1 VVPGDRPGAAGGPWP
16 ESGPSRTEADLS
28 TRTAERTYGAERV
41 HGRSRPYVAPRNGV
55 TWLVLGGRALL
66 IWLPVFFL
74 LAQTTPTPKAFAAA
88 CAVSA
93 IWLVGLRAG
102 LSAYFTLGPAVASAA
117 GTVTG
122 LVAVSA
128 FDLWIPGIDPGAA
141 ALGETAL
148 VVFALS
154 AAWEHAVRS
163 IAKRRV
169 LVVGTG
175 GCAGE
180 VLDELKR
187 GGRAPFTMVGLVGD
201 GREAPA
207 GDVPR
212 LGSFDELR
220 EIVEAHRPDIVI
232 LTDDRVSAWAV
243 DPLLDLAPIG
253 FRVVGVSHFV
263 EHALGRVPLRHLTPA
278 WFMSMLHLRQKP
290 YTRLAKRAFDLL
302 VSSVGLLLV
311 APLLPLLVLLVR
323 TTPGPVIFR
332 QTRLGEGGRHFT
344 IFKLRTMRVDAEDDG
359 SPRFAQEHD
368 SRVTWIGRFLRRTH
382 LDELPQLWNVL
393 RGEMSV
399 VGPRPERPEFVD
411 LLERSVP
418 FWTRRLLVKPGI
430 TGWAQLRCGYAFDSS
445 SAAEKLSYDLWYLRN
460 RNLVV
465 DLAICAKTVSSLLFG
480 SGR

>member
-1 VVPGDRPGAAGGPWP
+1 VSISTEARLGTLSQDQRTAAG
-16 ESGPSRTEADLS
+16 A
-28 TRTAERTYGAERV
+28 
-41 HGRSRPYVAPRNGV
+41 VAPRDRV
-55 TWLVLGGRALL
+55 AWLILGGRALL
-66 IWLPVFFL
+66 VWLPVYFL
-74 LAQTTPTPKAFAAA
+74 LAQTTPAPNAALAA
-88 CAVSA
+88 CAISV
-93 IWLVGLRAG
+93 IWLLGLRAA
-102 LSAYFTLGPAVASAA
+102 LSAYFTLGPAVGAA
-117 GTVTG
+117 VGTAMG

-128 FDLWIPGIDPGAA
+128 FDLWVPDVDLGTAGLVEA
-141 ALGETAL
+141 ALA
-148 VVFALS
+148 VFALS

-175 GCAGE
+175 GSASE
-180 VLDELKR
+180 VLAELQR
-187 GGRAPFTMVGLVGD
+187 GNRAPFAMLGLVGE
-201 GREAPA
+201 GPE
-207 GDVPR
+207 GSSEEVPQ
-212 LGSFDELR
+212 LGSFDELPR
-220 EIVEAHRPDIVI
+220 IIEEQRPDIVI
-232 LTDDRVSAWAV
+232 LTDERVSSWAV

-263 EHALGRVPLRHLTPA
+263 EHALGRVPLRHVTPT

-290 YTRLAKRAFDLL
+290 YTRVAKRVFDLA
-302 VSSVGLLLV
+302 VSSLGVLIA
-311 APLLPLLVLLVR
+311 APLLPILVLLVR
-323 TTPGPVIFR
+323 TTPGPIIFR

-344 IFKLRTMRVDAEDDG
+344 IFKFRTMRVDAEQDG
-359 SPRFAQEHD
+359 SARYAQEHD
-368 SRVTWIGRFLRRTH
+368 PRVTRIGRVLRQTH

-411 LLERSVP
+411 LLENSVP

-460 RNLVV
+460 RDLVV
-465 DLAICAKTVSSLLFG
+465 DLAICAKTVSALLFR